1 MKAGSE
7 ALTALRLVSAETTQN
22 KNGTLRLHRI
32 NVEFPQNFEAQTAIT
47 LSRQIGEGGLRLAE
61 LLNSLNWAK

>member
-1 MKAGSE
+1 
-7 ALTALRLVSAETTQN
+7 VSAETTQN

-47 LSRQIGEGGLRLAE
+47 LSRHIGEGGLRLAE